1 MKRQPRYDYGHCHV
15 CNGRMTA
22 RRVKQDLWIKS
33 ELVVIDGLPA
43 GVCTQCGERVV
54 KSDVGRQVA
63 ALISNHNLTRHA
75 KKISVRVI
83 PFAKKV
89 A

>member
-1 MKRQPRYDYGHCHV
+1 M
-15 CNGRMTA
+15 ME
-22 RRVKQDLWIKS
+22 RRVRQDLWIKR
-33 ELVVIDGLPA
+33 ELVVIEGLPA

-54 KSDVGRQVA
+54 KDDVGRQVA
-63 ALISNHNLTRHA
+63 ALISTHKLTRHT

-83 PFAKKV
+83 PFAKRV